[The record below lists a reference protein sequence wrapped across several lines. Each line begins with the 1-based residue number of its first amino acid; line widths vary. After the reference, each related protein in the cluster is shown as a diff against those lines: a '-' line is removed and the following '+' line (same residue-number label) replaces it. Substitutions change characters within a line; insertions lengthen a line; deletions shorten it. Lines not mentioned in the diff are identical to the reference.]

1 MRTMIVAVLL
11 ALLAGATAQAGVLS
25 PQLTAQMES
34 MEDHEVLKVLVVM
47 KDQTNIRAMDK
58 NLHDQA
64 VSLAVRHQTVL
75 SSLRDAA
82 NITQQGII
90 ADLGNLRADKTAGG
104 VLGFTPHWI
113 VNSIVLVAEVGVI
126 REIALRD
133 DVEIVEPDLVVELI
147 EPVMTKSAADLD
159 LASPQDNFLAPGVA
173 AVNAPR
179 VWHELGFD
187 GTGTLVANL
196 DSGVD
201 GNHEM
206 LMSRWRGNFAPVNEC
221 WRDHANVGS
230 PTFPVDMHGHG
241 THTMGTITG
250 GAGADTIGVAPGA
263 LWISSNAVFSARD
276 GFDNTIIA
284 AFEFFS
290 DPDGD
295 PTTMD
300 DVPDVVQNSW
310 GLVPNPSIGNLPC
323 DSRYWDAI
331 DNCEAAGVVVTWSAG
346 NEGPTKGSLRSPPD
360 RATSPT
366 NSFSIGS
373 VGFAVPWVVSD
384 FSSRGPSACG
394 GEYALKPE
402 VVAPG
407 EDILSSFPGGNYAYM
422 SGTSM
427 AGPHVAG
434 IVALMRQANP
444 NIDVTD
450 VKQILMDTA
459 IDVGAPGE
467 DNASGHGMVDA
478 YAAVIAAMTDVAVIE
493 GTVTDSVTGLPLS
506 GVQVRRTGFAT
517 VYLSDA
523 DGFYS
528 LSVRSGSTQL
538 EFSKYSYDSQAI
550 SLDLA
555 VRETRVLDVALEQR
569 PMGMVNGTVFGP
581 DDQPVAGATVYA
593 RDIPVDSYTTGPD
606 GYYEIEL
613 PVYDEANYE
622 IVATAM
628 DLAYV
633 VSFIGLPQSRVVDFH
648 LPYIIAEGFES
659 GTLNSF
665 PWETGGQAPM
675 RVDYEEAYEGI
686 FSARSGDI
694 GDGDTSELSIDYNV
708 VGDGEFS
715 FLVKTE
721 CESGYDGLIF
731 YLDGN
736 PLIAYSGEGGWYRFS
751 QMVTSGQHNFKW
763 VYAKDYAVSVKRDA
777 VWIDRIE
784 FPGTGVAPEPR
795 IRIDQANLTMN
806 LNPEYA
812 DSLALVVAN
821 IGGYRLNYT
830 ATVLPGPSGEPN
842 WATVTP
848 ATGWIHPGVAR
859 DLMVVFNADGLTH
872 GVYHSMLEIASTD
885 PTQSVM
891 TVPLVFTIGGVSEVG
906 DTVLPARMSLS
917 GAVPNPFNPMT
928 HVTFSLPEA
937 GEVSL
942 RIYDVSGRLV
952 RDLVSGPR
960 SAGLHRERWDGR
972 DQAGLD
978 AASGVYFARLFAGGD
993 TQMKSMLLL
1002 R

>member
-1 MRTMIVAVLL
+1 MRTMIVAALL
-11 ALLAGATAQAGVLS
+11 AVLAGATAQAGVLS
-25 PQLTAQMES
+25 PGLATLMQD
-34 MEDHEVLKVLVVM
+34 MEDHEILKVLVVLE
-47 KDQTNIRAMDK
+47 DQANVRSMDK

-64 VSLAVRHQTVL
+64 VSLDVRHHTVIM
-75 SSLRDAA
+75 SLRDAA
-82 NITQQGII
+82 GIAQQDLL
-90 ADLGNLRADKTAGG
+90 ADLQVRKANKAVGG

-147 EPVMTKSAADLD
+147 EPVMTKTAPDLEP
-159 LASPQDNFLAPGVA
+159 ASPQDYYLAPGVT

-206 LMSRWRGNFAPVNEC
+206 LMSRWRGNFAPASEC
-221 WRDHANVGS
+221 WRDHAGLGS
-230 PTFPVDMHGHG
+230 PSFPADQHGHG

-250 GAGADTIGVAPGA
+250 GAGTDTIGVAPGA
-263 LWISSNAVFSARD
+263 LWIASNAVSALRN

-284 AFEFFS
+284 AFEFFA

-310 GLVPNPSIGNLPC
+310 GLAPNPVIGNLPC

-331 DNCEAAGVVVTWSAG
+331 DNCEATGVVVTWSAG

-373 VGFAVPWVVSD
+373 VGFDVPWVVSS

-407 EDILSSFPGGNYAYM
+407 EDILSSLPNNNYGYM

-444 NIDVTD
+444 DIDVTD
-450 VKQILMDTA
+450 IKQILMDTA
-459 IDVGAPGE
+459 IDVGAAGE

-478 YAAVIAAMTDVAVIE
+478 YAAVMAAMTDVAAIE
-493 GTVTDSVTGLPLS
+493 GTVTDSATGLPMR
-506 GVQVRRTGFAT
+506 GVEVRRTGFPT
-517 VYLSDA
+517 IYLTDA
-523 DGFYS
+523 DGSYS
-528 LSVRSGSTQL
+528 LNVRSGPTQL
-538 EFSKYSYDSQAI
+538 EFSKYSFDSQVI
-550 SLDLA
+550 PLNLT
-555 VRETRVLDVALEQR
+555 VGETRVLDVALVQR
-569 PMGMVNGTVFGP
+569 PMGTVSGTVFGP
-581 DDQPVAGATVYA
+581 DGQPVAGATVYA
-593 RDIPVDSYTTGPD
+593 KDIPVDSHTTGPD
-606 GYYEIEL
+606 GYYGIEL
-613 PVYDEANYE
+613 PVFEDADYE

-659 GTLNSF
+659 GTLSSF
-665 PWETGGQAPM
+665 PWETGGRVPM
-675 RVDYEEAYEGI
+675 RVDFEEAYEGI
-686 FSARSGDI
+686 FSVRSGDI
-694 GDGDTSELSIDYNV
+694 GDSDTSELSIDYHV

-715 FLVKTE
+715 FFVKTE

-736 PLIAYSGEGGWYRFS
+736 YMGSWSGEEDWLRFS
-751 QMVTSGQHNFKW
+751 TLITSGQHNFKW
-763 VYAKDYAVSVKRDA
+763 VYSKDYAVAVKRDA

-795 IRIDQANLTMN
+795 VQIDQTSLTMN

-812 DSLALVVAN
+812 DSLALSVAN
-821 IGGYRLNYT
+821 IGGYRLDFA
-830 ATVLPGPSGEPN
+830 ATVLPDLPGDPS

-848 ATGWIHPGVAR
+848 ASGWIHPGVAR
-859 DLMVVFNADGLTH
+859 DLVVVFDAQGLAY
-872 GVYHSMLEIASTD
+872 GVHHSMLEIATND
-885 PTQSVM
+885 PTQPVR
-891 TVPLVFTIGGVSEVG
+891 TVPLVFTVGGVSAVG
-906 DTVLPARMSLS
+906 ETVLPARMSLS

-942 RIYDVSGRLV
+942 RVYDVSGRLV

-978 AASGVYFARLFAGGD
+978 AASGVYFARLSAGGH